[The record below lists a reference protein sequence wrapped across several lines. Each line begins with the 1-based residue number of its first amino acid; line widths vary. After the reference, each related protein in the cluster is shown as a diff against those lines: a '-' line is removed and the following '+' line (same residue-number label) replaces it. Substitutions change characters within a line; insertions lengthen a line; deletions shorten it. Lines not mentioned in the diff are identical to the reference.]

1 MNFLELAEKYQLVTF
16 LSLVRVAGL
25 EEAFGDFGDYTLFV
39 PDENAFLGTG
49 WVHASV
55 CRSFCDSSC
64 YPRTSCIDIDLCTF
78 IRHNKYGV
86 RVCSPVWTRLTES

>member
-39 PDENAFLGTG
+39 PDENAFLGTAG
-49 WVHASV
+49 GIERAGYASASV
-55 CRSFCDSSC
+55 GPSVT
-64 YPRTSCIDIDLCTF
+64 PVAIL
-78 IRHNKYGV
+78 GL
-86 RVCSPVWTRLTES
+86 RVSTLTCVHSPDTKNMA